1 MKLLLVIASIVL
13 VLVPHISAY
22 TPHKYYPEHSRY
34 GSYRSVDQ
42 DSAPVEKSS
51 DNTTGDITSVLRQN
65 GLTTVLDLM
74 SKASLSRTLTG
85 PELTV
90 WAPINEAFAAV
101 DSKTINDAGLLKD
114 ILNYHLVSFKNDP
127 KEISSIQNDLTV
139 PTVQGEVVRINIYR
153 RKGVSF
159 AFKETV
165 TVNGALVLKTIR
177 ASNGIVYVLDTVL
190 NPRDLEP
197 KNTQMQVLRSNKE
210 FSIIYKMFEDLGIT
224 QISDKYRP
232 KTFFAPTNAAFEKL
246 PPGVLDSLFASQE
259 EIGKLINTHTASG
272 IYYSHG
278 LVSGPIPV
286 FSGSNLDLVVSPSG
300 VTIENAKIIGFD
312 LTETEGVIHVI
323 DAVIP
328 NKEEAPLC
336 PAVKQH

>member
-1 MKLLLVIASIVL
+1 MKLLLVIASIAL
-13 VLVPHISAY
+13 VLVPLISAY
-22 TPHKYYPEHSRY
+22 AHYPEYSRY
-34 GSYRSVDQ
+34 SSRRSVDH
-42 DSAPVEKSS
+42 DSPPADKSS

-74 SKASLSRTLTG
+74 SKASLSRTLAG
-85 PELTV
+85 PELTI
-90 WAPINEAFAAV
+90 WAPTNEAFAAL
-101 DSKTINDAGLLKD
+101 DSKTINDAELLKD
-114 ILNYHLVSFKNDP
+114 ILNYHIVSFKNDP
-127 KEISSIQNDLTV
+127 KEISSIQTDLTV
-139 PTVQGEVVRINIYR
+139 PTLQGEVVRINIYR
-153 RKGVSF
+153 KKGVSF

-177 ASNGIVYVLDTVL
+177 ASNGIVYIIDTVL
-190 NPRDLEP
+190 NPKDLEP

-272 IYYSHG
+272 TYYSHG

-286 FSGSNLDLVVSPSG
+286 FSGSNLDLDVSPSG

-328 NKEEAPLC
+328 NKEEASLC